1 MSRRQSA
8 DELARD
14 ELMNAL
20 RHKAQLNRLVTKLT
34 GITSGPNLETALD
47 YVTVNLQHH
56 RFQEAHGHGVRD
68 QYGGLVEL
76 LHRHTEHRK
85 AGAVSDLCA
94 QLCSSGGASA
104 SGSSASGSGAW
115 EWNPAHGALSHGLQA
130 MSLLYW
136 LSSASQM
143 VRAPLPSADDRSRDR
158 SPGHGTAEAATEVE
172 PPAQWGFS
180 DGEEGEEEEGEEEE
194 EEGGAGD
201 AAEAEAAREAGA
213 GRSGLP
219 RSLQQ
224 LDSVAAA
231 GGALT
236 RGAGGA
242 GRRRSRARLSRPP
255 AALELRLLAPHLLLK
270 LPLAGDPPAGGAW
283 GATPPAQQQAQQQ
296 QRAQQ
301 QAQQLRLLR
310 ETLRALAG
318 LPGAMWSAP
327 AGGEGGIGG
336 GDEGGACWVG
346 PHRTHR
352 RAGRE
357 AGGATSSSSSSSAS
371 LCGGPSAQHA
381 LLAVLAQAVTRA
393 ARLRAYAAAQ
403 ASRRHAPRGV
413 LGFVEA
419 LQVPNPNP
427 N

>member
-56 RFQEAHGHGVRD
+56 RFQEAHGHGGRD

-85 AGAVSDLCA
+85 AGAVRDLCA

-130 MSLLYW
+130 MSLLYF

-158 SPGHGTAEAATEVE
+158 YPGHGTAEAATEAE

-180 DGEEGEEEEGEEEE
+180 DGEEGEEEEEEGEEEE
-194 EEGGAGD
+194 GEEE
-201 AAEAEAAREAGA
+201 EARPGWQ
-213 GRSGLP
+213 GTRFSCWP
-219 RSLQQ
+219 RS
-224 LDSVAAA
+224 SVE
-231 GGALT
+231 
-236 RGAGGA
+236 RCP
-242 GRRRSRARLSRPP
+242 S
-255 AALELRLLAPHLLLK
+255 
-270 LPLAGDPPAGGAW
+270 
-283 GATPPAQQQAQQQ
+283 
-296 QRAQQ
+296 
-301 QAQQLRLLR
+301 
-310 ETLRALAG
+310 
-318 LPGAMWSAP
+318 
-327 AGGEGGIGG
+327 
-336 GDEGGACWVG
+336 
-346 PHRTHR
+346 R
-352 RAGRE
+352 RASEGQPE
-357 AGGATSSSSSSSAS
+357 SSCSIA
-371 LCGGPSAQHA
+371 PKP
-381 LLAVLAQAVTRA
+381 
-393 ARLRAYAAAQ
+393 AYAG
-403 ASRRHAPRGV
+403 PR
-413 LGFVEA
+413 LG
-419 LQVPNPNP
+419 
-427 N
+427 